1 MPDVN
6 EVVVGKPAQGG
17 GVLAAPIG
25 TTLPTGATASTS
37 ALDADFEALG
47 FITDDGLTKSEDRSP
62 SDIVAWGGDTIA
74 TTQETFGL
82 TWQFTVASIL
92 NEQAALVLHGDA
104 NVTTTAADA
113 TNGTRMAVVTR
124 SGLAPLHAWVFDIIS
139 GTARIRYIVPI
150 GRVTEVGDTTF
161 SDSDPA
167 GLDYT
172 VTCYPDTNGVYMY
185 RYSNDGVTTV

>member
-74 TTQETFGL
+74 T
-82 TWQFTVASIL
+82 
-92 NEQAALVLHGDA
+92 QAALVLHGDA

-139 GTARIRYIVPI
+139 GTARIRYVVPI

-172 VTCYPDTNGVYMY
+172 VTCYPDTNGVSMY
-185 RYSNDGVTTV
+185 RYSDDGVLTV

>member
-25 TTLPTGATASTS
+25 TTLPTGATAATS

-113 TNGTRMAVVTR
+113 TERHPDGGRPEVRSRAAARVGVRHHLRHRADPVRRPHR
-124 SGLAPLHAWVFDIIS
+124 SGH
-139 GTARIRYIVPI
+139 R
-150 GRVTEVGDTTF
+150 GR
-161 SDSDPA
+161 
-167 GLDYT
+167 
-172 VTCYPDTNGVYMY
+172 
-185 RYSNDGVTTV
+185 